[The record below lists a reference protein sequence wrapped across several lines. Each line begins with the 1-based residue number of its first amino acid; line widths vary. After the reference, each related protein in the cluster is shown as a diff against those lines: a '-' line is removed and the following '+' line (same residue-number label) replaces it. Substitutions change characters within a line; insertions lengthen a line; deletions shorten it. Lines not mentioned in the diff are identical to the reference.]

1 MLISFV
7 ISVFEPDGP
16 TWVKMVDPEGEV
28 REEDEFTD
36 PNPEINNI
44 IFPDTTENSAGAGVS
59 NPELM
64 DENEQTIVVS
74 HPRRKNHNSN
84 IKKTPPMTPSK
95 STAENSSCLV
105 ERRL

>member
-1 MLISFV
+1 M

-36 PNPEINNI
+36 QNPEINNI
-44 IFPDTTENSAGAGVS
+44 IFPDAAEKGAGVS
-59 NPELM
+59 NPELR

>member
-1 MLISFV
+1 MLVSFV

-36 PNPEINNI
+36 QNPEINKI
-44 IFPDTTENSAGAGVS
+44 IFPEHTTENSE
-59 NPELM
+59 NPELIE
-64 DENEQTIVVS
+64 ENEQTIVVS

>member
-1 MLISFV
+1 
-7 ISVFEPDGP
+7 
-16 TWVKMVDPEGEV
+16 MVDPDGEV
-28 REEDEFTD
+28 REEDEFTNQ
-36 PNPEINNI
+36 NPEINNI
-44 IFPDTTENSAGAGVS
+44 IFPDTSENSKAGPGVS
-59 NPELM
+59 NSELR

>member
-36 PNPEINNI
+36 QNPEINKI
-44 IFPDTTENSAGAGVS
+44 IFPEHTTENSAEK
-59 NPELM
+59 PELI

>member
-1 MLISFV
+1 
-7 ISVFEPDGP
+7 
-16 TWVKMVDPEGEV
+16 MVDPEGEV

-36 PNPEINNI
+36 QNPEINNI
-44 IFPDTTENSAGAGVS
+44 IFPDTTENSAKAGVS
-59 NPELM
+59 NPELT
-64 DENEQTIVVS
+64 DENEQKIVVS

>member
-1 MLISFV
+1 
-7 ISVFEPDGP
+7 
-16 TWVKMVDPEGEV
+16 MVDPEGEV

-36 PNPEINNI
+36 QNPEINNI
-44 IFPDTTENSAGAGVS
+44 IFPDVTEKGTGVS
-59 NPELM
+59 NSELR